1 MTSDRNLGHW
11 ALSLTKLTLFIEPL
25 TPWKFHKPGLQQTWD
40 TFQIRSNWNWKCCF
54 YAPCKGIQIPESG
67 KILLLESGIRSRN
80 AESHK
85 QRSDWNAESKFYR
98 QILESS
104 TIRNPQ
110 REIQNPRLSWIPSWG
125 NAFCGEGKTGIP
137 VRNTSRPSNEENPQR
152 TQLWVY
158 DWVYAEYD
166 RVYAEYT
173 LRLEPRPHWWEE
185 SRANRPWLP
194 HLSCFLKLN
203 SLN

>member
-1 MTSDRNLGHW
+1 M
-11 ALSLTKLTLFIEPL
+11 
-25 TPWKFHKPGLQQTWD
+25 
-40 TFQIRSNWNWKCCF
+40 NWKCCF

-125 NAFCGEGKTGIP
+125 NVFGGEGKTGIP
-137 VRNTSRPSNEENPQR
+137 VRNTSRPSNEENPQH

-158 DWVYAEYD
+158 DWVYRIRWDSNPGHIGERSQELIVSDCLISA
-166 RVYAEYT
+166 A
-173 LRLEPRPHWWEE
+173 
-185 SRANRPWLP
+185 S
-194 HLSCFLKLN
+194 
-203 SLN
+203 